1 MVWLINP
8 NHPEGLC
15 ISCLSCSSARQTIA
29 ISSPVQASPSMP
41 QQSLRSFSLVR
52 PSESMIRFSIARPTC
67 AVNAVAARLSASPL
81 LLFASRRLSLL
92 CLCEST
98 QFHSISAHTH
108 ASASPRYALALLS
121 KSKPSLR
128 LTPLFISLA
137 YRTIS
142 LPQPLTSFLPVALAA
157 PVTSMQLRS
166 FSILSHCFSV
176 LFCAVP

>member
-15 ISCLSCSSARQTIA
+15 ISCLSCSY
-29 ISSPVQASPSMP
+29 ASP
-41 QQSLRSFSLVR
+41 
-52 PSESMIRFSIARPTC
+52 RFAILAT
-67 AVNAVAARLSASPL
+67 AVAAV
-81 LLFASRRLSLL
+81 LLFGSPKRVNDSLFHCTAYLRGQCRRCPAQCFAVAYLSYDWLL
-92 CLCEST
+92 LCEST
-98 QFHSISAHTH
+98 QFHSVSARTH
-108 ASASPRYALALLS
+108 ASASTRYALALLS

-157 PVTSMQLRS
+157 PVTSMLLRS